1 MLPAFDYFLY
11 YHARNYLNEISF
23 KPPRIARFEVA
34 ILYISSLVLHI
45 FCNEVIELNSFLSHS
60 MLTNCI
66 NLCWLHNVILFF
78 TKCLCWKRYG
88 MFPSDFSKYIQFTHS
103 TPSPLPSTWRKRG
116 GGRKKMALGNRFQ
129 KLMEQPYD
137 QGCWILWGT
146 GGDKFLEGARFL
158 RATMFFCERVIFVST
173 LLLIIHIT
181 MYILISLI

>member
-11 YHARNYLNEISF
+11 YHACNYLNEISF
-23 KPPRIARFEVA
+23 KPSRIARFEVA

-45 FCNEVIELNSFLSHS
+45 FCNEIIELNSFLSHS

-116 GGRKKMALGNRFQ
+116 VAEKK
-129 KLMEQPYD
+129 
-137 QGCWILWGT
+137 WLWGIDFKSWWSSLT
-146 GGDKFLEGARFL
+146 IRGAESSEGQEEISSQRGLGSWGLQCFSANVLFL
-158 RATMFFCERVIFVST
+158 CQ
-173 LLLIIHIT
+173 H
-181 MYILISLI
+181 YY